1 LKVCASSVVRAD
13 VAPALLRYAPAVL
26 STLAHPLVHG
36 GVVALL
42 TLVAVG
48 VAAVRAVGSWLR
60 PRSRDTWSVR
70 AGGRGP
76 AWHGAVH
83 GKAHKWWSPLNL
95 LDAKAHSSMWEDLQR
110 GRVTEV

>member
-1 LKVCASSVVRAD
+1 M
-13 VAPALLRYAPAVL
+13 LRYAPAVL

-48 VAAVRAVGSWLR
+48 VAAVRAVGSW
-60 PRSRDTWSVR
+60 
-70 AGGRGP
+70 
-76 AWHGAVH
+76 HGAVH